1 MATEKSER
9 LNEIKKLI
17 HNFCE
22 THLNKEIEGFSINL
36 CDDLDGDE
44 DINLSRGKSEIW
56 AASIIYVI
64 ARLNF
69 LFDKENVA
77 FISADMLCDFFNAK
91 KSTVGNKA
99 TQIEKQYDLDHE
111 IEKYCSQ
118 EIIDTFTFYETP
130 QGFLIPKNAADTIG
144 ISYEFADDDESK
156 EIENFFEKE
165 KKLAAQKVLEKME
178 QRREVNRKIAAE
190 KKRKKME
197 NDTQMDLFGEIIEK
211 P

>member
-1 MATEKSER
+1 MATEKLER

-17 HNFCE
+17 HNFGE
-22 THLNKEIEGFSINL
+22 ANLNKEIEGFSMNL
-36 CDDLDGDE
+36 CDDLGGGE
-44 DINLSRGKSEIW
+44 GINLSRGKIEIW

-69 LFDKENVA
+69 LFDKENDT

-99 TQIEKQYDLDHE
+99 TQIEKQFDLDHE

-118 EIIDTFTFYETP
+118 EIIDSFTFYETSE
-130 QGFLIPKNAADTIG
+130 GFLIPKNAADTLG
-144 ISYEFADDDESK
+144 IYEFADDNESK
-156 EIENFFEKE
+156 EIDNFFEE
-165 KKLAAQKVLEKME
+165 KKKIEAQKALEKKK
-178 QRREVNRKIAAE
+178 QRLEVNRKIAAD

-197 NDTQMDLFGEIIEK
+197 NDTQMDLFGDN
-211 P
+211 